1 MYVSNN
7 SNSGNDG
14 NKENVNNNNNNS
26 NNDSD
31 KGYDWNYVLLKQA
44 FKTSFFKKCWVNEVA
59 VFKVFK
65 SLLNLFKIDGAKNE
79 MIFCPRLLYLKG
91 ISKNICDLALYVFL
105 EGTKCSFSM
114 ELSLFL

>member
-14 NKENVNNNNNNS
+14 NKENVNNNNNS

-44 FKTSFFKKCWVNEVA
+44 FKTRF
-59 VFKVFK
+59 
-65 SLLNLFKIDGAKNE
+65 LKNVE
-79 MIFCPRLLYLKG
+79 
-91 ISKNICDLALYVFL
+91 
-105 EGTKCSFSM
+105 
-114 ELSLFL
+114 